1 MQRRKLIL
9 GLCMAGATAFTS
21 TFAGAAGAA
30 GAAAYPD
37 KPIRLIVP
45 FAPGGTT
52 DIVGRLLAERL
63 GNELGQPIVVENRAG
78 AGGSIGTEV
87 VARAKADGYTL
98 GIATVSTHGINPVV
112 YKKLSFDV
120 EKDFQPITNLAS
132 VPNVM
137 VINAKVPAKNMEEF
151 IALAKKDPGKYTY
164 ASAGNG
170 SVSNMMGELFKM
182 ASGTDLLHVPYR
194 GVGPAL
200 TDTLAGQ
207 VNVLFDNLPS
217 SLPHVKDGG
226 LVALAVAAPERSA
239 ALPNVP
245 TFAEVGLE
253 AVNDA
258 SWFGLVGPVG
268 LPDDIL
274 KKLHDATVK
283 VLAQDKVK
291 ERLAEL
297 GAAPIGDSPE
307 SFAKTISATIA
318 TNADIVKKA
327 NIELK

>member
-9 GLCMAGATAFTS
+9 GFCVAGAAAFSS
-21 TFAGAAGAA
+21 TFAGMA

-52 DIVGRLLAERL
+52 DIIGRLVAERL
-63 GNELGQPIVVENRAG
+63 GSELGQPIVVENRAG
-78 AGGSIGTEV
+78 AGGSIGTEAL
-87 VARAKADGYTL
+87 ARAQPDGYTL

-112 YKKLSFDV
+112 YKKLSFNA

-132 VPNVM
+132 VPNIMTV
-137 VINAKVPAKNMEEF
+137 NAKVPAKTMAQF
-151 IALAKKDPGKYTY
+151 IALAKQEPGKYTY

-217 SLPHVKDGG
+217 SLPHVKDGA

-239 ALPNVP
+239 ALPDVP
-245 TFAEVGLE
+245 TFAEVGLKE
-253 AVNDA
+253 VNDA
-258 SWFGLVGPVG
+258 SWFGLVAPAGIPADV
-268 LPDDIL
+268 LQ
-274 KKLHDATVK
+274 KLHDATVK
-283 VLAQDKVK
+283 VLAQDELKA
-291 ERLAEL
+291 RLAKL
-297 GAAPIGDSPE
+297 GATPVGDSPE
-307 SFAKTISATIA
+307 SFAKTISTTIA
-318 TNADIVKKA
+318 RNADIVKKA

>member
-9 GLCMAGATAFTS
+9 SLCVAGAAAFTS
-21 TFAGAAGAA
+21 TFAGVAS
-30 GAAAYPD
+30 AAYPD

-52 DIVGRLLAERL
+52 DIVGRLVAEKL
-63 GNELGQPIVVENRAG
+63 GTALGQPIVVETRAG
-78 AGGSIGTEV
+78 SGGSIGTGT
-87 VARAKADGYTL
+87 VAQAKADGYTL

-112 YKKLSFDV
+112 YKSLPFDA

-132 VPNVM
+132 VPNIM
-137 VINAKVPAKNMEEF
+137 VVNPKVPAKNMKEF
-151 IALAKKDPGKYTY
+151 IALAKKSPGKYAY

-207 VNVLFDNLPS
+207 VDVLFDNLPS
-217 SLPHVKDGG
+217 SLPHVKEGK

-239 ALPNVP
+239 TLPDVP

-253 AVNDA
+253 EVNDP
-258 SWFGLVGPVG
+258 SWFGLVAPAGIPADV
-268 LPDDIL
+268 L
-274 KKLHDATVK
+274 KTLNEAAVK
-283 VLAQDKVK
+283 VLAQEDVK
-291 ERLAEL
+291 TRLAQL
-297 GAAPIGDSPE
+297 GASPVGNSPE
-307 SFAKTISATIA
+307 DFAKTISATIA
-318 TNADIVKKA
+318 RNARIVKEA
-327 NIELK
+327 HIELK